1 MNEKLNSNK
10 STITVILPVILFVIL
25 LCGGGFYVY
34 NAKQKSPFE
43 RTYKIS
49 DTDIYIK
56 TTYNDKYNIGR
67 LDITINEPVEDWQI
81 KSIGYNT
88 TDIVLECE
96 TTDKSI
102 KKDYEIQDIPLIKG
116 ENITGNRIFEN
127 LTLKDYVMM
136 KDLLNGEITIDIPK
150 YLTLDTEERDKLQQE
165 FYKKEQ
171 DKVVKKQNR
180 TDPQKNSPSFFN
192 TLFDF

>member
-10 STITVILPVILFVIL
+10 STITVILSVILFVIL

-102 KKDYEIQDIPLIKG
+102 KKDYENSNPKSKQPKS
-116 ENITGNRIFEN
+116 TGQ
-127 LTLKDYVMM
+127 LTPEVI
-136 KDLLNGEITIDIPK
+136 EQI
-150 YLTLDTEERDKLQQE
+150 ERDVLGI
-165 FYKKEQ
+165 
-171 DKVVKKQNR
+171 
-180 TDPQKNSPSFFN
+180 
-192 TLFDF
+192 